1 MKYRERNEII
11 AQILE
16 CCNGNRVT
24 RSKIMFDT
32 YHSFNGTKESLIL
45 LLENGLVDYQNGE
58 RTFKTTEK
66 GIHFLNIHNNF
77 RQLTSVTN
85 NMERK
90 INLPQTLVTPP
101 FSAFFYE
108 LY

>member
-1 MKYRERNEII
+1 MKYRDRNEII
-11 AQILE
+11 AHILE

-24 RSKIMFDT
+24 RSKIMFNT
-32 YHSFNGTKESLIL
+32 YLSYELTKEYLLL
-45 LLENGLVDYQNGE
+45 LLENGLIDYQQGE

-85 NMERK
+85 N
-90 INLPQTLVTPP
+90 IVD
-101 FSAFFYE
+101 
-108 LY
+108 

>member
-24 RSKIMFDT
+24 RTKIMFDAFL
-32 YHSFNGTKESLIL
+32 SFYVAKEYL
-45 LLENGLVDYQNGE
+45 LLLLGNGLVEYQTGE

-77 RQLTSVTN
+77 RQLTTIWHILLSSQIQD
-85 NMERK
+85 MH
-90 INLPQTLVTPP
+90 
-101 FSAFFYE
+101 
-108 LY
+108 

>member
-24 RSKIMFDT
+24 RSKIMFDI
-32 YHSFNGTKESLIL
+32 YLSFYPTKEYLLL
-45 LLENGLVDYQNGE
+45 LLENGLIDYQKGE

-85 NMERK
+85 N
-90 INLPQTLVTPP
+90 IVD
-101 FSAFFYE
+101 
-108 LY
+108 